1 MADPLSIAASVVGIT
16 APALHGIRLLLEDLQ
31 QLKEAPKTV
40 KRLLEDA
47 HSVDAS
53 LKLLQG
59 VEEREWDL
67 LGPSVL
73 EESKTTISSCTQAC
87 SLFRADL
94 QRWTRHSEGGKL
106 AWQDRTSVGFF
117 KQGQIKAIS
126 EQLQNCKL
134 SINSVVSIA
143 TLYSSVRHTHI
154 TEDIRRTMSLVQ
166 AEVKGAA
173 TTTDKQLVVLESK
186 VEELNLSTDD
196 EQEARPKEGK
206 SEVLQQLEEE
216 RKALEAS
223 RTLLD
228 ELLSKAQEDAVAKAA
243 AKSQDSS
250 TTVTTVTF
258 GDQNSGLQAGVINGG
273 VHRAVFGRR

>member
-1 MADPLSIAASVVGIT
+1 MADPLSIAASVVGII
-16 APALHGIRLLLEDLQ
+16 APAFHGIRLLLEDLQ

-40 KRLLEDA
+40 KRLLEHA
-47 HSVDAS
+47 QSVDAS
-53 LKLLQG
+53 LKLL
-59 VEEREWDL
+59 
-67 LGPSVL
+67 
-73 EESKTTISSCTQAC
+73 QAC

-143 TLYSSVRHTHI
+143 TLYSSLRHTHI

-173 TTTDKQLVVLESK
+173 TTIDKQLVVLESK
-186 VEELNLSTDD
+186 VEELNLSSDD
-196 EQEARPKEGK
+196 EQETRPKEGK
-206 SEVLQQLEEE
+206 VEVLQQLEEE

-250 TTVTTVTF
+250 TTVATVTF
-258 GDQNSGLQAGVINGG
+258 GDQNSGQQAGVINSG
-273 VHRAVFGRR
+273 VHGAVFGRR